1 MAVVR
6 VPIEGPPSGAH
17 GRRSGGSAMPR
28 LFVSAAHK
36 SSGKTTVSVGIAAA
50 LRARGLVVQPFKKG
64 PDYIDPMWL
73 TAASG
78 RSCRNLDF
86 HTMGRAEIRAEF
98 VRRSEGAGLALV
110 EGNKGLH
117 DGVAAGGA
125 DSNAALAKLLATP
138 VVLVVDT
145 RGITRGI
152 APLLC
157 GYRDFDPGVRIAG
170 VVLNRVGGERHEGKL
185 VRAVQDYTDIP
196 VLGAVGRVPELALD
210 AAHLGLVP
218 PGEVAAAGGRV
229 ERIARRIETDVDLD
243 RIRGIAA
250 RAGTFGQA
258 GAFDRAGPLGQAGT
272 FGQARTFDQSGAFD
286 QAGTLDR
293 AGTLDA
299 ALPPSRPAARS
310 ARDVRDVRA
319 TVRAYDAN
327 QDPVPPGREVRIAI
341 ARDAA
346 FCFYYPG
353 DLEALEAAG
362 ARLVP
367 FDTLH
372 DRAAPEADGIFIGGG
387 FPERAMDALEANAPM
402 RTSLRARI
410 DAGMPAYAECGGL
423 MYLARRIRWNG
434 RSCEMVGAIP
444 ADVAMH
450 RRPRGRGYVVLEPTG
465 DAPWTPRARGALHA
479 HEFHHSSLENV
490 EDPSAPGWRY
500 AYRVRRGHGIDGER
514 DGIVIGSL
522 LASYAHLRDV
532 EGCRWA
538 ERFVAWVRAR
548 GASTMTEAG
557 GSP

>member
-1 MAVVR
+1 
-6 VPIEGPPSGAH
+6 
-17 GRRSGGSAMPR
+17 MPR

-73 TAASG
+73 TAAAG
-78 RSCRNLDF
+78 RDCCNLDF

-98 VRRSEGAGLALV
+98 VRRCEGAGLALI

-117 DGVAAGGA
+117 DGVSVDGA
-125 DSNAALAKLLATP
+125 DSNAALAKLLAAP

-152 APLLC
+152 APLLQ
-157 GYRDFDPGVRIAG
+157 GYRDFDPGVWIAG
-170 VVLNRVGGERHEGKL
+170 VILNQVGGARHEAKL
-185 VRAVQDYTDIP
+185 VRAVQTYTDIP
-196 VLGAVGRVPELALD
+196 VLGAIGRSPELALS

-218 PGEVAAAGGRV
+218 PVEIEEADDRV
-229 ERIARRIETDVDLD
+229 ERVARRIEADIDLD
-243 RIRGIAA
+243 RVRGIAA
-250 RAGTFGQA
+250 RAEA
-258 GAFDRAGPLGQAGT
+258 LDAGPA
-272 FGQARTFDQSGAFD
+272 
-286 QAGTLDR
+286 
-293 AGTLDA
+293 
-299 ALPPSRPAARS
+299 SRHPAPR
-310 ARDVRDVRA
+310 ARD
-319 TVRAYDAN
+319 
-327 QDPVPPGREVRIAI
+327 VRIAI

-387 FPERAMDALEANAPM
+387 FPERAMSALEANAPM
-402 RTSLRARI
+402 RSSLRARI
-410 DAGMPAYAECGGL
+410 ARGTPVYAECGGL
-423 MYLARRIRWNG
+423 MYLARRIRWNE
-434 RSCEMVGAIP
+434 RVCEMVGAIP
-444 ADVAMH
+444 TDVVMH

-465 DAPWTPRARGALHA
+465 DAPWTPLAKGPVHA
-479 HEFHHSSLENV
+479 HEFHHSTLENLA
-490 EDPSAPGWRY
+490 ESDWRY

-522 LASYAHLRDV
+522 LASYGHLRDV

-538 ERFVAWVRAR
+538 ERFVAYVRDR
-548 GASTMTEAG
+548 KGASVCG
-557 GSP
+557 

>member
-1 MAVVR
+1 
-6 VPIEGPPSGAH
+6 
-17 GRRSGGSAMPR
+17 MPR

-73 TAASG
+73 TAAAG
-78 RSCRNLDF
+78 RDCCNLDF

-98 VRRSEGAGLALV
+98 VRRCEGAGLTLI

-117 DGVAAGGA
+117 DGVSVDGA
-125 DSNAALAKLLATP
+125 DSNAALAKLLAAP

-152 APLLC
+152 APLLQ
-157 GYRDFDPGVRIAG
+157 GYRDFDPGVWIAG
-170 VVLNRVGGERHEGKL
+170 VILNQVGGARHEAKL
-185 VRAVQDYTDIP
+185 VRAVQTYTDIP
-196 VLGAVGRVPELALD
+196 VLGAIGRSPELALS

-218 PGEVAAAGGRV
+218 PVEIEEADDRV
-229 ERIARRIETDVDLD
+229 ERVARRIEVDIDLD
-243 RIRGIAA
+243 RVCGIAA
-250 RAGTFGQA
+250 RAE
-258 GAFDRAGPLGQAGT
+258 
-272 FGQARTFDQSGAFD
+272 
-286 QAGTLDR
+286 
-293 AGTLDA
+293 TLDA
-299 ALPPSRPAARS
+299 TWIETLDTTRTETLDTARIEALDADPASRHPTPR
-310 ARDVRDVRA
+310 ARD
-319 TVRAYDAN
+319 
-327 QDPVPPGREVRIAI
+327 VRIAI

-353 DLEALEAAG
+353 DLEAIEAAG

-387 FPERAMDALEANAPM
+387 FPERAMSALEANAPM
-402 RTSLRARI
+402 RSSLRARI
-410 DAGMPAYAECGGL
+410 ARGTPVYAECGGL
-423 MYLARRIRWNG
+423 MYLARRIRWNE
-434 RSCEMVGAIP
+434 RVCEMVGAIP
-444 ADVAMH
+444 ADVVMH

-465 DAPWTPRARGALHA
+465 DAPWTPLAKGPVHA
-479 HEFHHSSLENV
+479 HEFHHSTLENLA
-490 EDPSAPGWRY
+490 ESDWRY

-522 LASYAHLRDV
+522 LASYGHLRDV

-538 ERFVAWVRAR
+538 ERFVAYVRDR
-548 GASTMTEAG
+548 KGASVCG
-557 GSP
+557 

>member
-1 MAVVR
+1 MEDED
-6 VPIEGPPSGAH
+6 VPGVN
-17 GRRSGGSAMPR
+17 AMPR

-73 TAASG
+73 AVAAG

-86 HTMGRAEIRAEF
+86 HTMRREEIRTEF
-98 VRRSEGAGLALV
+98 ARRSAGADLALV

-117 DGVAAGGA
+117 DGVSVDGA

-152 APLLC
+152 APLLH
-157 GYRDFDPGVRIAG
+157 GYRNFDPEVRIAG
-170 VVLNRVGGERHEGKL
+170 VILNQVAGARHERKL
-185 VRAVQDYTDIP
+185 MDAVRTYTDIP
-196 VLGAVGRVPELALD
+196 VLGSIGRYPELGLS
-210 AAHLGLVP
+210 AAHIGLVP
-218 PGEVAAAGGRV
+218 PAEVGQADERV
-229 ERIARRIETDVDLD
+229 RWIARRVDECVDLD
-243 RIRGIAA
+243 SVRELAA
-250 RAGTFGQA
+250 RAETLGVDPATPA
-258 GAFDRAGPLGQAGT
+258 RPRAAIGAPD
-272 FGQARTFDQSGAFD
+272 
-286 QAGTLDR
+286 
-293 AGTLDA
+293 
-299 ALPPSRPAARS
+299 
-310 ARDVRDVRA
+310 
-319 TVRAYDAN
+319 
-327 QDPVPPGREVRIAI
+327 VRIAF

-372 DRAAPEADGIFIGGG
+372 ATAPPEADGLFIGGG
-387 FPERAMDALEANAPM
+387 FPERAMDALEANASM
-402 RTSLRARI
+402 RTSLRERI
-410 DAGMPAYAECGGL
+410 SAGTPVYAECGGL

-444 ADVAMH
+444 ADVVMH

-465 DAPWTPRARGALHA
+465 DAPWAPVADGSVHA
-479 HEFHHSSLENV
+479 HEFHHSSFEKL
-490 EDPSAPGWRY
+490 DGSDWRY
-500 AYRVRRGHGIDGER
+500 AYRVRRGRGIDGQR
-514 DGIVIGSL
+514 DGIVVGNL
-522 LASYAHLRDV
+522 LASYSHLRDV

-538 ERFVAWVRAR
+538 ERFVAYVRDRKAVSE
-548 GASTMTEAG
+548 GA
-557 GSP
+557 

>member
-1 MAVVR
+1 MAR
-6 VPIEGPPSGAH
+6 I
-17 GRRSGGSAMPR
+17 
-28 LFVSAAHK
+28 FVSAAHK
-36 SSGKTTVSVGIAAA
+36 SSGKTTVSVGIVAA
-50 LRARGLVVQPFKKG
+50 LRARGLVVQPYKKG
-64 PDYIDPMWL
+64 PDYIDPLWL
-73 TAASG
+73 SVAAG
-78 RSCRNLDF
+78 RDCHNLDF
-86 HTMGRAEIRAEF
+86 HTMGHDEIRAEC
-98 VRRSEGAGLALV
+98 VRRSAGADLSV
-110 EGNKGLH
+110 IEGNKGLH
-117 DGVAAGGA
+117 DGVASSGA
-125 DSNAALAKLLATP
+125 DSNAALARLLAAP

-157 GYRDFDPGVRIAG
+157 GYRDFDPEVRITG
-170 VVLNRVGGERHEGKL
+170 VVLNQVGGRRHEAKL
-185 VRAVQDYTDIP
+185 VRAVRDYTDLP
-196 VLGAVGRVPELALD
+196 VFGAIGRVPGLALD

-218 PGEVAAAGGRV
+218 PAEVAAAGGRV

-243 RIRGIAA
+243 RVCEAAA
-250 RAGTFGQA
+250 RAGA
-258 GAFDRAGPLGQAGT
+258 
-272 FGQARTFDQSGAFD
+272 
-286 QAGTLDR
+286 LDV
-293 AGTLDA
+293 APA
-299 ALPPSRPAARS
+299 PPRPAASRT
-310 ARDVRDVRA
+310 RDVRKAIRADVANGDPAPRA
-319 TVRAYDAN
+319 
-327 QDPVPPGREVRIAI
+327 REVRIAV

-367 FDTLH
+367 FDTLR
-372 DRAAPEADGIFIGGG
+372 DPVPPEADGIFIGGG

-434 RSCEMVGAIP
+434 RSREMVGAIP

-465 DAPWTPRARGALHA
+465 DAPWTPCARGALHA

-490 EDPSAPGWRY
+490 GNPSGPDWRY

-514 DGIVIGSL
+514 DGIVIGNL
-522 LASYAHLRDV
+522 LASYGHLRDV

-538 ERFVAWVRAR
+538 ERFVAFVRDR
-548 GASTMTEAG
+548 GDTPSRATPPAVADA
-557 GSP
+557 

>member
-1 MAVVR
+1 MAR
-6 VPIEGPPSGAH
+6 V
-17 GRRSGGSAMPR
+17 
-28 LFVSAAHK
+28 FVSAAHK

-64 PDYIDPMWL
+64 PDYIDPLWL
-73 TAASG
+73 SAAAG
-78 RSCRNLDF
+78 RDCHNLDF
-86 HTMGRAEIRAEF
+86 HTMEHAEIREEF
-98 VRRSEGAGLALV
+98 VRRSAGADLSII

-125 DSNAALAKLLATP
+125 DSNAALAKLLAAP

-170 VVLNRVGGERHEGKL
+170 VVLNRVGGQRHEAKL
-185 VRAVQDYTDIP
+185 VRAVQDYTDLP
-196 VLGAVGRVPELALD
+196 VLGAIGRVHELALD

-218 PGEVAAAGGRV
+218 PAEVAAAGGRV
-229 ERIARRIETDVDLD
+229 ERIARCIEMDIDLD
-243 RIRGIAA
+243 RVRGIAA
-250 RAGTFGQA
+250 RAGT
-258 GAFDRAGPLGQAGT
+258 
-272 FGQARTFDQSGAFD
+272 
-286 QAGTLDR
+286 
-293 AGTLDA
+293 LDA
-299 ALPPSRPAARS
+299 APASPRPEMPHALDVAPASPRPEMPRALDVAPASPRPEMPHALDVAPATSSSATPRALDAAPASPSPAAPR
-310 ARDVRDVRA
+310 ARDVRMAIRA
-319 TVRAYDAN
+319 DAAN
-327 QDPVPPGREVRIAI
+327 EAPSPSAREVRIAI

-372 DRAAPEADGIFIGGG
+372 DRTAPQADGIFIGGG

-402 RTSLRARI
+402 RASLRERI
-410 DAGMPAYAECGGL
+410 AGGAPAYAECGGL

-434 RSCEMVGAIP
+434 RSREMVGAIP

-450 RRPRGRGYVVLEPTG
+450 RQPRGRGYVVLEPTG

-479 HEFHHSSLENV
+479 HEFHHSSLENI
-490 EDPSAPGWRY
+490 ESPSGRPGWCY
-500 AYRVRRGHGIDGER
+500 AYLVRRGHGIDGER
-514 DGIVIGSL
+514 DGIVIGNL
-522 LASYAHLRDV
+522 LASYGHLRDV

-538 ERFVAWVRAR
+538 ERFVAFVRNRRDTRPRATPP
-548 GASTMTEAG
+548 A
-557 GSP
+557 